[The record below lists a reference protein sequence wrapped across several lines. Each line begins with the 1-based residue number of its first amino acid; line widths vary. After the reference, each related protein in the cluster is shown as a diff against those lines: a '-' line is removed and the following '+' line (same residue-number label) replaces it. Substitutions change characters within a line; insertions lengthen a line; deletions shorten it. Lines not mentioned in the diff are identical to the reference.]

1 MPSCEVKRAELAIE
15 VKSCK
20 CHNGDTIVGDGNP
33 QRNRGQINFSMYQV
47 WFVNTLIARRGY
59 NKACVAM
66 AARLA
71 RLCWVLLQK
80 TESYRAMK

>member
-47 WFVNTLIARRGY
+47 WFVY
-59 NKACVAM
+59 
-66 AARLA
+66 
-71 RLCWVLLQK
+71 
-80 TESYRAMK
+80 